1 MRKIMLIL
9 LPLCI
14 LYFPVGAI
22 LIWIKVIEQQ
32 TYLSGAGIVGGIA
45 SVLGLGSFL
54 RPALTRSDI
63 LNIEAESLKAL
74 GEMSSKIKKLEKT
87 RSQTA
92 TQINDIE
99 TQKREMELLVRK
111 ASLSLFLKEQYDHQ
125 KKSILDHLKKEQKL
139 QTALSELSA
148 VDRKLAALDEEI
160 EKDENVEL
168 LRKIINDARIN
179 PSPLDTAIKNAPP
192 FTRFFLQIVKAYAQV
207 FQRAFRPYLND

>member
-1 MRKIMLIL
+1 MRKTMVIL

-14 LYFPVGAI
+14 LYFLVGGI
-22 LIWIKVIEQQ
+22 LVLLKVIELQ
-32 TYLSGAGIVGGIA
+32 TYLAGAGIVGTIA
-45 SVLGLGSFL
+45 SVLGLLSFL
-54 RPALTRSDI
+54 RPALTRADI

-74 GEMSSKIKKLEKT
+74 GEVSSEIKKLEET

-92 TQINDIE
+92 TQINDLE

-111 ASLSLFLKEQYDHQ
+111 ASMSLFLKEQYDHQ
-125 KKSILDHLKKEQKL
+125 KKLILDHLQKEQKL

-168 LRKIINDARIN
+168 LLKIIKDARTE
-179 PSPLDTAIKNAPP
+179 PSALDTAIENAPP
-192 FTRFFLQIVKAYAQV
+192 LARIFLRVMKAYEQM
-207 FQRAFRPYLND
+207 FRIAFLK

>member
-1 MRKIMLIL
+1 MRKTMLIL

-14 LYFPVGAI
+14 LYFFVGAI
-22 LIWIKVIEQQ
+22 LLLLKVIELQ
-32 TYLSGAGIVGGIA
+32 TYLAGAGIVGAIA
-45 SVLGLGSFL
+45 SVLGLLSFL
-54 RPALTRSDI
+54 RPVLTRSDI

-74 GEMSSKIKKLEKT
+74 GEVSSEIKKLEET

-92 TQINDIE
+92 TQINDLE

-111 ASLSLFLKEQYDHQ
+111 ASMSLFLKEQYDHQ
-125 KKSILDHLKKEQKL
+125 KKLILDHLQKEQKL

-168 LRKIINDARIN
+168 LRKIINDAKTT
-179 PSPLDTAIKNAPP
+179 PSQLDTAIANAPP
-192 FTRFFLQIVKAYAQV
+192 FTRLLLQVLKAYAQI
-207 FQRAFRPYLND
+207 FQRTFRF